1 MNSDQAEMSAV
12 NLMPDQVD
20 IAAISLQSIVTQHK
34 MLLQQ
39 QQQE

>member
-1 MNSDQAEMSAV
+1 MNSDRAEMSAV
-12 NLMPDQVD
+12 KLMPNEVD

-34 MLLQQ
+34 MFLQQ